1 MKENEKKNKKLSI
14 AKKIILIILVLGVL
28 FSGMYYFL
36 MPKEVKKQV
45 KEKIKVEAK
54 SNIKIVDLDSNERPI
69 AVMIDNHDSAKH
81 AGLQESYINYE
92 IIVEGGLTR
101 IMALFK
107 DKQVDLIGPVRSS
120 RHYFLDYAMENS
132 AIYAHFGWSNRAK
145 EDISSLGINN
155 MNGITNASKA
165 YWRDNNIAAP
175 HNVYTNTE
183 NLQNQAESMGYDLES
198 TEWQLLEYSEK
209 NIDLSTKENS
219 MVAKNIDLIY
229 SSYHT
234 TGYYYDEETKTYL
247 RSMNNTLHN
256 DYVTGK
262 TYTAKNIIIEKVKN
276 YSFDSYGRQ
285 DLENIGTGEGY
296 YITNGYAVPIT
307 WAKDARGSKTKYTY
321 LDGTNVSVNDG
332 NTWIQIMPINSNINI
347 ASE

>member
-1 MKENEKKNKKLSI
+1 MKKKNRKKKI
-14 AKKIILIILVLGVL
+14 AKKIFMIILFLVLL
-28 FSGMYYFL
+28 FSGIYYFL
-36 MPKEVKKQV
+36 MPKEIKQKF
-45 KEKIKVEAK
+45 KEKIEVEVK
-54 SNIKIVDLDSNERPI
+54 SNIKVVDLNSNSRPI
-69 AVMIDNHDSAKH
+69 AVMIDNHDAAKH
-81 AGLQESYINYE
+81 VGLQESFINYE

-101 IMALFK
+101 IMAVFK

-132 AIYAHFGWSNRAK
+132 AIYAHYGWSDRAK
-145 EDISSLGINN
+145 NDISTLGINN
-155 MNGITNASKA
+155 MNGITNAYKA

-183 NLQNQAESMGYDLES
+183 SLQKQAESMGYNLES

-219 MVAKNIDLIY
+219 MVAKNIDLDY
-229 SSYHT
+229 SYYHT

-262 TYTAKNIIIEKVKN
+262 TYTAKNIIIEKIRN

-307 WAKDARGSKTKYTY
+307 WTKESRSSKTKYTY
-321 LDGTNVSVNDG
+321 LDGTNVVVNDG
-332 NTWIQIMPINSNINI
+332 NTWIQIIPINSNINI

>member
-1 MKENEKKNKKLSI
+1 MKKKNRKKKI
-14 AKKIILIILVLGVL
+14 AKKIFMIILFLVLL
-28 FSGMYYFL
+28 FSGIYYFL
-36 MPKEVKKQV
+36 MPKEIKQKF
-45 KEKIKVEAK
+45 KEKIEVEVK
-54 SNIKIVDLDSNERPI
+54 SNIKVVDLNSNSRPI
-69 AVMIDNHDSAKH
+69 AVMIDNHDAAKH
-81 AGLQESYINYE
+81 VGLQESFINYE

-101 IMALFK
+101 IMAVFK

-132 AIYAHFGWSNRAK
+132 AIYAHYGWSDRAK
-145 EDISSLGINN
+145 NDISTLGINN
-155 MNGITNASKA
+155 MNGITNAYKA

-183 NLQNQAESMGYDLES
+183 SLQKQAESMGYNLES
-198 TEWQLLEYSEK
+198 TEWQLLEYSEN

-219 MVAKNIDLIY
+219 MVAKNIDLDY
-229 SSYHT
+229 SYYHT

-262 TYTAKNIIIEKVKN
+262 TYTAKNIIIEKIRN

-307 WAKDARGSKTKYTY
+307 WTKESRSSKTKYTY
-321 LDGTNVSVNDG
+321 LDGTNVVVNDG
-332 NTWIQIMPINSNINI
+332 NTWIQIIPINSNINI

>member
-1 MKENEKKNKKLSI
+1 
-14 AKKIILIILVLGVL
+14 
-28 FSGMYYFL
+28 
-36 MPKEVKKQV
+36 
-45 KEKIKVEAK
+45 
-54 SNIKIVDLDSNERPI
+54 
-69 AVMIDNHDSAKH
+69 
-81 AGLQESYINYE
+81 
-92 IIVEGGLTR
+92 
-101 IMALFK
+101 
-107 DKQVDLIGPVRSS
+107 
-120 RHYFLDYAMENS
+120 
-132 AIYAHFGWSNRAK
+132 
-145 EDISSLGINN
+145 

-183 NLQNQAESMGYDLES
+183 NLQNQAESMGYNLDS
-198 TEWQLLEYSEK
+198 IEWQLLEYSEK

-234 TGYYYDEETKTYL
+234 TGYYYDEQTKTYL
-247 RSMNNTLHN
+247 RSMNNNLHN

-262 TYTAKNIIIEKVKN
+262 TYTAKNIIIEKIKN

-307 WAKDARGSKTKYTY
+307 WTKESRSSKTKYTY
-321 LDGTNVSVNDG
+321 LDGTNVVVNDG
-332 NTWIQIMPINSNINI
+332 NTWIQIMPIESNINI

>member
-1 MKENEKKNKKLSI
+1 M
-14 AKKIILIILVLGVL
+14 IILFLVLL
-28 FSGMYYFL
+28 FSGIYYFL
-36 MPKEVKKQV
+36 MPKEIKQKF
-45 KEKIKVEAK
+45 KEKIEVEVK
-54 SNIKIVDLDSNERPI
+54 SNIKVVDLNSNSRPI
-69 AVMIDNHDSAKH
+69 AVMIDNHDAAKH
-81 AGLQESYINYE
+81 VGLQESFINYE

-101 IMALFK
+101 IMAVFK

-132 AIYAHFGWSNRAK
+132 AIYAHYGWSDRAK
-145 EDISSLGINN
+145 NDISTLGINN
-155 MNGITNASKA
+155 MNGITNAYKA

-183 NLQNQAESMGYDLES
+183 SLQKQAESMGYNFES

-219 MVAKNIDLIY
+219 MVAKNIDLDY
-229 SSYHT
+229 SYYHT

-262 TYTAKNIIIEKVKN
+262 TYTAKNIIIEKIRN

-307 WAKDARGSKTKYTY
+307 WTKESRSSKTKYTY
-321 LDGTNVSVNDG
+321 LDGTNVVVNDG
-332 NTWIQIMPINSNINI
+332 NTWIQIIPINSNINI

>member
-1 MKENEKKNKKLSI
+1 MKKKNRKKKI
-14 AKKIILIILVLGVL
+14 AKKIFMIILVLVLL
-28 FSGMYYFL
+28 FSGIYYFL
-36 MPKEVKKQV
+36 MPKEIKQKF
-45 KEKIKVEAK
+45 KEKIEVEVK
-54 SNIKIVDLDSNERPI
+54 SNIKVVDLNSNSRPI
-69 AVMIDNHDSAKH
+69 AVMIDNHDAAKH
-81 AGLQESYINYE
+81 VGLQESFINYE

-101 IMALFK
+101 IMAVFK

-132 AIYAHFGWSNRAK
+132 AIYAHYGWSDRAK
-145 EDISSLGINN
+145 NDISTLGIDN
-155 MNGITNASKA
+155 MNGITNAYKA

-183 NLQNQAESMGYDLES
+183 SLQKQAESMGYNLES

-219 MVAKNIDLIY
+219 MVAKNIDLDY
-229 SSYHT
+229 SYYHT

-262 TYTAKNIIIEKVKN
+262 TYTAKNIIIEKIRN

-307 WAKDARGSKTKYTY
+307 WTKESRSSKTKYTY
-321 LDGTNVSVNDG
+321 LDGTNVVVNDG
-332 NTWIQIMPINSNINI
+332 NTWIQIIPINSNINI